1 MVDIESMGVWSDREV
16 AARNEFS
23 AGKSLDQES
32 LSLKR
37 GATKMTNQHVFR
49 GGLIVLCGMV
59 LCAVSFSLTAAPN
72 PKLRIIQTNSAGDN
86 IHIIDPA
93 TNKVVGEIKGI
104 EASHGIAASRDGAR
118 IYVSEEAQKT
128 LDVVDGKT
136 LEVTKRIPLSGG
148 VPNLI
153 ALTPDERWIY
163 VAIRPS
169 WDDVSHFPQIRAQA
183 NGGVDVIDT
192 SSLQKVKTIPIKG
205 GIHDLNVTPDGKF
218 VVGGI
223 ARDNVP
229 PVNMMTVIDTRTNEV
244 AWTLA
249 MNPSPS
255 PMAIS
260 ANPDGSTKWVLAQV
274 GGEFNGF
281 AVVDFATHEEIKR
294 IKNPEVA
301 PEQQNH
307 FGPPSASHGIAVT
320 SDQKTLLVNSR
331 LNSALYAYSL
341 PDLKLLG
348 GAALSGK
355 GASWLTITPD
365 DKTAYVANEQTN
377 NVSVVDI
384 KSLKE
389 IARIPVG
396 FVPAR
401 NITWFLP

>member
-1 MVDIESMGVWSDREV
+1 
-16 AARNEFS
+16 
-23 AGKSLDQES
+23 
-32 LSLKR
+32 
-37 GATKMTNQHVFR
+37 MTNQRVFR
-49 GGLIVLCGMV
+49 GCLIVLCGVV

-136 LEVTKRIPLSGG
+136 LGVIKRIPLSGG

-205 GIHDLNVTPDGKF
+205 GIHDLNVTPDGKY

-281 AVVDFATHEEIKR
+281 AVVDFATREEIKR
-294 IKNPEVA
+294 IKNPDIA

-331 LNSALYAYSL
+331 MNSFLYAYSL

-384 KSLKE
+384 KSMKE
-389 IARIPVG
+389 IATIPVG

-401 NITWFLP
+401 NITWILP